1 MSEIHERGY
10 ANPDVLVST
19 QWVADHLEDPYV
31 RLVESNEDPTL
42 YFRGHLP
49 GAVHLDWMN
58 DLNDRHRRDF
68 VSPRDFAALMSQ
80 HGIQHDTTLVFY
92 GDKNNWWACFVYW
105 IFELYGHSY
114 LKIMDGGRQKW
125 ELEARD
131 LTREVPSYTPTDYPI
146 PQKRQDDE
154 LRATRDDVLKHI
166 ENGHPLVDVRTPEE
180 FSGRLLSM
188 PDYPQ
193 EGALRRGRIPG
204 SRNAYWQAA
213 ANEHDGTFKSAP
225 ELRTVYQDELQLNPN
240 DPIITYCRIGER
252 SSHTWFALRHLLGFK
267 NVRTYD
273 GSWTEWGNLVN
284 VPVEFDDD

>member
-19 QWVADHLEDPYV
+19 QWVADHLGDPYV

-58 DLNDRHRRDF
+58 DLNDRYRRDF
-68 VSPRDFAALMSQ
+68 VSPKGFAALMSQ

-92 GDKNNWWACFVYW
+92 GDKNNWWACFVFW
-105 IFELYGHSY
+105 ILELYGHPF

-125 ELEARD
+125 EQEARD

-146 PQKRQDDE
+146 PEKRHDAE

-166 ENGHPLVDVRTPEE
+166 EKGHPLVDVRTPEE

-213 ANEHDGTFKSAP
+213 ANEHDGTFKNAA
-225 ELRTVYQDELQLNPN
+225 ELRNVYQDELELNPN

-284 VPVEFDDD
+284 VPVEYDDE